1 MNNIMRVLIV
11 EDEQHN
17 YKMLIGMLKK
27 IRPNWEIIATLE
39 SIMQSVEWFENNKH
53 PDLIFM
59 DIQLTD
65 GICFSIFEKVKIE
78 SPIIFTTAYDEYAI
92 QAFKVNSI
100 DYLLKPIKDEKLSDA
115 ISKFEKLINYG
126 EIKNV
131 EKYDYKA
138 LLEIIKTGEKHYRKR
153 FLITGSTAFFKIETK
168 DIAYFYTTN
177 RVTFAVTFKG
187 KEHIIDLTMEKLE
200 EQLDP
205 DMFFRAN
212 RSQIINIDSIRK
224 FESFF
229 GGKLSIRL
237 VDPFNETVTIS
248 RLKATEFKNWLD
260 R

>member
-1 MNNIMRVLIV
+1 MRVVII

-17 YKMLIGMLKK
+17 CKMLMGMINDL
-27 IRPNWEIIATLE
+27 RPEWEIVTTLE
-39 SIMQSVEWFENNKH
+39 SVKQSVEWFNNNEH

-59 DIQLTD
+59 DIQLAD
-65 GICFSIFEKVKIE
+65 GICFSIFDKVTVE
-78 SPIIFTTAYDEYAI
+78 SMIIFTTAYDEYAI

-100 DYLLKPIKDEKLSDA
+100 DYLLKPIKEEMLSAAINKYEKLVKYSE
-115 ISKFEKLINYG
+115 SE
-126 EIKNV
+126 EV
-131 EKYDYKA
+131 EKPDYEM
-138 LLEIIKTGEKHYRKR
+138 LLEALKSGEKNYRKR
-153 FLITGSTAFFKIETK
+153 FLISGSTSFFKIDTK
-168 DIAYFYTTN
+168 DIAYFYTVN
-177 RVTFAVTFKG
+177 RITFAVTYKA

-224 FESFF
+224 FESYF
-229 GGKLSIRL
+229 GGKLMVRL
-237 VDPFNETVTIS
+237 IDPFKDPVTIS